1 MKRVR
6 LKAIHFELFMGVYLV
21 GLWVIYEEGVA
32 QYYSSPNI
40 RL

>member
-6 LKAIHFELFMGVYLV
+6 LQAINFELFMGVYLV
-21 GLWVIYEEGVA
+21 KLWVIYEEGVA
-32 QYYSSPNI
+32 KHYISTNI